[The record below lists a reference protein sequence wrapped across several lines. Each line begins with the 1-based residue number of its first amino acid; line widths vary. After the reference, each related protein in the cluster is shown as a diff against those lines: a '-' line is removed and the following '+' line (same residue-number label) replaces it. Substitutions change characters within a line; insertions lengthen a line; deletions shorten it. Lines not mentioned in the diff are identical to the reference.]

1 MNKRQAKKA
10 FKKKYGVNP
19 NQACKAFT
27 EQLPSAIKVITERL
41 PDLVNEWVKAVS
53 VLSETLRE
61 TLREM
66 NSEEVKEFKEF
77 MRQMSTQKEQDEGGE

>member
-19 NQACKAFT
+19 NQVCKAFT

-41 PDLVNEWVKAVS
+41 LDLVNEWVKALS

-61 TLREM
+61 KLHEM
-66 NSEEVKEFKEF
+66 NSEEFKEF
-77 MRQMSTQKEQDEGGE
+77 LRQMSTQKEQDEGGE